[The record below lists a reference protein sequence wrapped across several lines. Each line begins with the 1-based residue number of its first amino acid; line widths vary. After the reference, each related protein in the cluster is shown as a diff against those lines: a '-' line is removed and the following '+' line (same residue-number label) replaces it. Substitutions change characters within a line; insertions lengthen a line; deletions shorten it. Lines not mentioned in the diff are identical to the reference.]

1 YEGLDSPFVPDDEIP
16 AGDET
21 DRLHRWGYRRYR
33 EMFNARQ
40 LLGLALSCKAI
51 SHLKDDPLRHAL
63 ATNLSDLLRYQ
74 NMLCRY
80 DRMALKSLDIF
91 SVHGFPVGLIQCES
105 NIFGLRNVAKATA
118 IGSGGWANIVEKYA
132 KAKSYCR
139 APFEIRHKNGSKIQV
154 PIHGETIGHDES
166 LNGNARSISLNCASA
181 TSVDLPANS
190 LDAVLTDPPYFSN
203 VQYAELMDFCYVWLR
218 RLIGADVQAFAQK
231 STRNTNELTGNI
243 TMERGL
249 KHFTEGLSEV
259 FSRMAAALKS
269 GAPFVFTY
277 HHNRIDA
284 YYPVAVAM
292 LDARLIYTASLPCP
306 AWL

>member
-1 YEGLDSPFVPDDEIP
+1 
-16 AGDET
+16 
-21 DRLHRWGYRRYR
+21 
-33 EMFNARQ
+33 
-40 LLGLALSCKAI
+40 
-51 SHLKDDPLRHAL
+51 
-63 ATNLSDLLRYQ
+63 
-74 NMLCRY
+74 MLCCY
-80 DRMALKSLDIF
+80 NGMAKKSLYFF
-91 SVHGFPVGLIQCES
+91 SFVVFPVGLIKADKNFFALEK
-105 NIFGLRNVAKATA
+105 VAKATA

-154 PIHGETIGHDES
+154 PIHGETIGQDES

-218 RLIGADVQAFAQK
+218 RLIGADVQAFDQK

-249 KHFTEGLSEV
+249 RHFTEGLSEV
-259 FSRMAAALKS
+259 FSRM
-269 GAPFVFTY
+269 T
-277 HHNRIDA
+277 
-284 YYPVAVAM
+284 
-292 LDARLIYTASLPCP
+292 
-306 AWL
+306 